1 MFALSDFIEAKDAVC
16 FKYIGQMTGRTVK
29 NFDAVGEAFVAAPK
43 VNVYAMGVGPKM
55 VDGRPTEELAVRYYV
70 ARKLPRAELSS
81 KDILPARISG
91 IATDIVEADF
101 PEFAVNLRHRHRPML
116 PGVSVAHIK
125 GGPGTMGCYCRS
137 TRKDDAQ
144 EQLYMLSCNHVLAM
158 FNSAKPGDLITQP
171 ATSLDGGDARRDGVA
186 GLERFVAFEFGRTG
200 NAPNANRVDAAIARL
215 HAAEQATANWHV
227 HDGAGALDGVA
238 FLDGAVIAENHAAD
252 IVAFQVQGHAL
263 DATGKLDHFA
273 GLDIVEAIDAGDA
286 VADAEH
292 LSDFGDLR
300 VCAEVLDFALEDR
313 GNFSGLDIHFTY
325 SLFTGPSWPRGC
337 RSIWCEWSCRSCGS
351 PT

>member
-215 HAAEQATANWHV
+215 HAAEQAT
-227 HDGAGALDGVA
+227 LVA
-238 FLDGAVIAENHAAD
+238 SSRLEPVAPAEPR
-252 IVAFQVQGHAL
+252 L
-263 DATGKLDHFA
+263 
-273 GLDIVEAIDAGDA
+273 
-286 VADAEH
+286 
-292 LSDFGDLR
+292 GDLVYNSGRTTGHTEGVLDDIALTTSIPLNRSRHLCFVNCLR
-300 VCAEVLDFALEDR
+300 VRPTSDSKVAEQGDSGSVFWNSEHRPVGLLFSVGPKRDFALAVRMSHVVEELGIEVLAAR
-313 GNFSGLDIHFTY
+313 
-325 SLFTGPSWPRGC
+325 P
-337 RSIWCEWSCRSCGS
+337 
-351 PT
+351 